1 MAELFNVDAFRASL
15 GGGGARPNQF
25 KVSLLF
31 PAGAP
36 IAALLGSKASFL
48 ITAASLPGMTLGTA
62 TVMYRGRAVH
72 LAGDRVFQPWSTTV
86 LNDNEFSVRSAVEEW
101 MNSMEDLQ
109 FKVGNIRPE
118 LYYSNLMVEQLDR
131 NGNTLK
137 AYTLVGAFPT
147 DISDVPLSYDAN
159 DLVSSFGVTWTYQHL
174 QVGAGL
180 DPATSPAAALAMGTI
195 AL

>member
-1 MAELFNVDAFRASL
+1 MAEFFNVDAFRSSL
-15 GGGGARPNQF
+15 GAGGARPNQF

-72 LAGDRVFQPWSTTV
+72 LAGDRVFQPWSTTI

-109 FKVGNIRPE
+109 FKRGNIRPE

-137 AYTLVGAFPT
+137 AYELVGAFPT
-147 DISDVPLSYDAN
+147 DISDVALDYGQN
-159 DLVSSFGVTWTYQHL
+159 DTISTFNVTWTYQHL
-174 QVGAGL
+174 QVGSGL
-180 DPATSPAAALAMGTI
+180 DPTLSPAAALAVGTQAI
-195 AL
+195 